1 MKAYII
7 TSAKFEECYIEEWV
21 KYHLNIGFD
30 KIIINDNNPKDYQYQ
45 LKDILKKYIDD
56 GQVIIEKYWDEHQYN
71 EYENIDNIM
80 ADIYLW
86 LYKKYENEFDWVA
99 KLDIDE
105 YLVIKETENNI
116 KTFLQQD
123 KFNNALSIV
132 IPWNVYTV
140 KNE

>member
-56 GQVIIEKYWDEHQYN
+56 KQVIIEKYWDEHQYN

-80 ADIYLW
+80 PDIYLW
-86 LYKKYENEFDWVA
+86 LYKKYENEFDWAA

-105 YLVIKETENNI
+105 YLVITNIYCET
-116 KTFLQQD
+116 K
-123 KFNNALSIV
+123 
-132 IPWNVYTV
+132 
-140 KNE
+140 